1 MFDNTVT
8 RNQNGQ
14 TNARDTETLSDLPV
28 QDETKC
34 HIYLDDFD
42 YYSGPATVTTTNG
55 YTLSGTGATAAE
67 VAGDGGWISL
77 VAATTAF
84 FALLQRST
92 SNFKLAVGFRTWFNS
107 LVSLGTLANANQL
120 LAGLVNFSATA
131 FTAGQITDGMWF
143 SSDAAGTGI
152 LSFNVAVGGV
162 VTTQLCGTNLVAG
175 AQAYLKCYWD
185 GGIYASAPNGRVVW
199 EASGAGVTANVRG
212 EIASPVN
219 FPGAT
224 LIAPLLGVKG
234 TSATPTLTA
243 DYINVMKDRTNPN
256 ATPAF

>member
-8 RNQNGQ
+8 RNQFGQ

-34 HIYLDDFD
+34 HIYIDDFD
-42 YYSGPATVTTTNG
+42 YYSGPVTATTTNG
-55 YTLSGTGATAAE
+55 YTLSGTGATVAPA
-67 VAGDGGWISL
+67 AGDGGWINIIG
-77 VAATTAF
+77 ATSAF
-84 FALLQRST
+84 FALLQRATST
-92 SNFKLAVGFRTWFNS
+92 FKLVVGLRTWFNT
-107 LVSLGTLANANQL
+107 LLSLGTLANGGQI

-143 SSDAAGTGI
+143 SSDAVGTGI

-162 VTTQLCGTNLVAG
+162 VTTVLCGTNLVAG
-175 AQAYLKCYWD
+175 SQVYLKCYWD
-185 GGIYASAPNGRVVW
+185 GGLYASAPLGRVVW

-212 EIASPVN
+212 EIAAPVN
-219 FPGAT
+219 FPGTT
-224 LIAPLLGVKG
+224 LIAPLIGVKG
-234 TSATPTLTA
+234 TSATPTVTV
-243 DYINVMKDRTNPN
+243 DYINAMKDRTNIN